1 MHRLDIAPDGRFS
14 DSTPFF
20 QFTRKMRTQ
29 RTDDRLPVHPP
40 FVLER
45 PRGNPKAPASRN
57 TQHVPP
63 HFITV
68 AAAMLQE
75 FVKATLFILASLL
88 PIINPPAVGFIVL
101 SMVPQATEMERA
113 ELARNITL
121 NSLILLTVS
130 LLLGAYV
137 LAFFGISIPVLRV
150 AGGII
155 VAVAG
160 WKLLQS
166 RADDER
172 DRDDVTGGSMTLRM
186 QAFYPLTLPITVGP
200 GAIAVAIALGT
211 GSPKEGPLPVHVAG
225 VGVALILLSL
235 CIYLC
240 VRYACRLQR
249 FLGEVGTQV
258 VMRLFAFVIFCI
270 GVQIFWSGL
279 SGLLDSLHGV
289 AALMS

>member
-1 MHRLDIAPDGRFS
+1 MMHSGRCVAL
-14 DSTPFF
+14 PE
-20 QFTRKMRTQ
+20 
-29 RTDDRLPVHPP
+29 RTDGSLAVHPS
-40 FVLER
+40 FVFES
-45 PRGNPKAPASRN
+45 PRANPKASATWN
-57 TQHVPP
+57 AQHAPR

-75 FVKATLFILASLL
+75 FVKTTLFILASLL

-121 NSLILLTVS
+121 NSVILLTVS

-166 RADDER
+166 RGDDAK
-172 DRDDVTGGSMTLRM
+172 DRDGVTGGSMTLRM
-186 QAFYPLTLPITVGP
+186 QAFYPLTLPLTVGP

-225 VGVALILLSL
+225 VGVALVLLSL

>member
-1 MHRLDIAPDGRFS
+1 
-14 DSTPFF
+14 
-20 QFTRKMRTQ
+20 
-29 RTDDRLPVHPP
+29 
-40 FVLER
+40 
-45 PRGNPKAPASRN
+45 
-57 TQHVPP
+57 
-63 HFITV
+63 
-68 AAAMLQE
+68 MLQE
-75 FVKATLFILASLL
+75 FVKTTLFILASLL
-88 PIINPPAVGFIVL
+88 PIINPPVVGFIVL
-101 SMVPQATEMERA
+101 SMAPHATEMERA
-113 ELARNITL
+113 GLARHITL
-121 NSLILLTVS
+121 NGGVLLTLS

-166 RADDER
+166 RDDDAR
-172 DRDDVTGGSMTLRM
+172 DREDMEGGSMTLRM
-186 QAFYPLTLPITVGP
+186 QAFYPLTLPLTVGP

-235 CIYLC
+235 CIYFC

-249 FLGEVGTQV
+249 FLGDVGTQV

-270 GVQIFWSGL
+270 GVQIFWSGV

-289 AALMS
+289 ASLMS